1 MVLHLTGE
9 GNDVMDLDA
18 LLHRLG
24 IVDVRAAQKA
34 ELEDIAHRVEN
45 STVASDLAVLRS
57 RALAIVAHLESG
69 AHEFLANLAN
79 RVSELEGKQDALAA
93 KHEALEEQVT
103 APPPQPLTQPDATR
117 QAPDDAP

>member
-24 IVDVRAAQKA
+24 IVDVRAALKA

-79 RVSELEGKQDALAA
+79 RVSELEGKHDALDE
-93 KHEALEEQVT
+93 KHTNLATHVLDMETKPEA
-103 APPPQPLTQPDATR
+103 PDA
-117 QAPDDAP
+117 P